1 MQNVYDDPR
10 FFAAYRELRDGVR
23 GINEAIEQPAL
34 RRLFPPL
41 DGLDVLDLGCGD
53 GELARWCVEQG
64 ARRVV
69 GLDLSSMML
78 GLARERTNDSRVRF
92 VRAAIEQAAFAPT
105 AFDLVVSSFALHY
118 VADYA
123 AVLGNVFEW
132 IRPGGHLVFSVEHP
146 VITAQVAKQ
155 GWVAD
160 HVGRRLF
167 WALDDYAD
175 EGERRQRWFVDGV
188 LKHHRRVASYVNGLL
203 DAGFVLERIDEP
215 EPLRE
220 SMRERPDL
228 VDDRRRPPILVL
240 AARKPPY
247 GATSTIASQIQP

>member
-10 FFAAYRELRDGVR
+10 FFTAYRDLRDAGR

-34 RRLFPPL
+34 RRLLPPL
-41 DGLDVLDLGCGD
+41 SGLAVLELGSGD
-53 GELARWCVEQG
+53 GELARWCVERG

-69 GLDLSSMML
+69 GIDLSARML
-78 GLARERTNDSRVRF
+78 ALARSRASDSRVLL
-92 VRAAIEQAAFAPT
+92 VRAAIEEAAFAP
-105 AFDLVVSSFALHY
+105 ASFDLVVSSFALHY

-123 AVLGNVFEW
+123 GVVRQVFNW
-132 IRPGGHLVFSVEHP
+132 LRPGGHLVFSVEHP
-146 VITAQVAKQ
+146 VVTAQVAKQ

-167 WALDDYAD
+167 WSLDDYAD

-188 LKHHRRVASYVNGLL
+188 LKQHRRVATYVNGLL
-203 DAGFVLERIDEP
+203 DAGLVLERLDEP
-215 EPLRE
+215 EPLPE
-220 SMRERPDL
+220 AMHGRPDL

-240 AARKPPY
+240 AARKPT
-247 GATSTIASQIQP
+247 GALSS